1 MNILVLGAGVQ
12 GTLYGVRLARAGH
25 NVTLIARGQ
34 RATELRTRGAAI
46 ENVLTLQAD
55 TAHLPIIEGLPPGAR
70 ADACFVTVRCEQIP
84 QALSELVSAPGI
96 SRIVF
101 MVNHVGGSKGIF
113 EALGRERVVLAFPG
127 MAGRISGGVDR
138 YIEVTQQPTAVESGA
153 SDIIKLLRQ
162 GGFRVVRVRD
172 MDAWLN
178 RHAVFI
184 TAVAGALYENGGDAR
199 RLAASPDS
207 VRAFIRAVRE
217 GWSAMDRRHIKSA
230 PLALRAIFSWIPLPL
245 AVGYWRSLL
254 ASGRGEYYFALH
266 ARHAP
271 VEMDA
276 LAAGVRE
283 LLGNEPR
290 ANLDRFYAAI
300 GFAQTSLQSP
310 GDGGTP
316 NSLS

>member
-25 NVTLIARGQ
+25 NVTLIARGK
-34 RATELRTRGAAI
+34 RAADLRTGGAAI
-46 ENVLTLQAD
+46 ENVLTSQAE

-70 ADACFVTVRCEQIP
+70 ADVCFVTVRCEQIP
-84 QALSELVSAPGI
+84 QALSELISAPGI

-101 MVNHVGGSKGIF
+101 MVNHVGGSKAMF
-113 EALGRERVVLAFPG
+113 KALGRERVVLAFPG
-127 MAGRISGGVDR
+127 MAGHISCGVDR
-138 YIEVTQQPTAVESGA
+138 YIEVTQQPTAVESDA
-153 SDIIKLLRQ
+153 SDIIRLLRR
-162 GGFRVVRVRD
+162 GGFRVARVRD
-172 MDAWLN
+172 MDAWLG

-184 TAVAGALYENGGDAR
+184 TAVAGALYEKGGDAR

-207 VRAFIRAVRE
+207 VRAFIEAVRE

-245 AVGYWRSLL
+245 AVGYWRRLL

-271 VEMDA
+271 VEMAA
-276 LAAGVRE
+276 LASGVRE
-283 LLGNEPR
+283 LLGDEPR
-290 ANLDRFYAAI
+290 ANLDRFYSAI
-300 GFAQTSLQSP
+300 GFAQKNFQSP
-310 GDGGTP
+310 EDGGTP
-316 NSLS
+316 DNLA